1 MTTPF
6 HSLNINFNFPVNM
19 SKILIS
25 PFLKPPITKSSNLF
39 KKTLLVLLNTLSI
52 KFFLPNKKLY
62 FLNRNIDYNVFHV
75 YLKKH
80 DFYKCS
86 FFYYVFLCYIRKRYT
101 TFLLMDLLYRNKS
114 VMYKHIFLNTN
125 KWNGFPCHGSFKRV
139 KSINSFMHFLFKTSA
154 NNFFF
159 HNMYIS
165 HVFLNT

>member
-1 MTTPF
+1 MFCFSGYSFFFVNGHVIQKTRFYGYNHFNCYKHIVVFVNYVRIKYSVFNNNTF
-6 HSLNINFNFPVNM
+6 DSMSLC
-19 SKILIS
+19 
-25 PFLKPPITKSSNLF
+25 KSHIFFSNYF
-39 KKTLLVLLNTLSI
+39 
-52 KFFLPNKKLY
+52 NKKLY

-125 KWNGFPCHGSFKRV
+125 K
-139 KSINSFMHFLFKTSA
+139 
-154 NNFFF
+154 
-159 HNMYIS
+159 
-165 HVFLNT
+165 